1 MAEAYLSDLLCSSN
15 SSQSSPQRSPID
27 LRVDSPPDRE
37 RLRLI
42 LIGTADG
49 VREMIHR
56 LHQANIAEAGSWS
69 RLLPV
74 PNSTEVMSIL
84 MLSRRR

>member
-1 MAEAYLSDLLCSSN
+1 MAEAYLSDLLCSS
-15 SSQSSPQRSPID
+15 SSPERLLTDPLIN
-27 LRVDSPPDRE
+27 SPPDQE

>member
-1 MAEAYLSDLLCSSN
+1 MAEAYLSDFLCSPGSLAH
-15 SSQSSPQRSPID
+15 SIS
-27 LRVDSPPDRE
+27 DSLINPPPDRE

>member
-1 MAEAYLSDLLCSSN
+1 MIMADEFLSGLPFDFNSPSS
-15 SSQSSPQRSPID
+15 SSSFSSS
-27 LRVDSPPDRE
+27 DRE

-42 LIGTADG
+42 LIGSTEG

-56 LHQANIAEAGSWS
+56 HHHAGIADAGSWS

-74 PNSTEVMSIL
+74 PNSDEVMSIL
-84 MLSRRR
+84 MLYRRRE

>member
-1 MAEAYLSDLLCSSN
+1 MAEAYLSDLLCSSG
-15 SSQSSPQRSPID
+15 SPERLIS
-27 LRVDSPPDRE
+27 DSLINPSLDRE
-37 RLRLI
+37 RFRLI

-56 LHQANIAEAGSWS
+56 LHQANVAEAGSWS

>member
-1 MAEAYLSDLLCSSN
+1 MADEFLSDLPFPLNSPNPSSG
-15 SSQSSPQRSPID
+15 STFG
-27 LRVDSPPDRE
+27 DRE

-42 LIGTADG
+42 LIGSTEG

-56 LHQANIAEAGSWS
+56 QHQAGIADAGAWS

-74 PNSTEVMSIL
+74 PNSDEVMSIL
-84 MLSRRR
+84 MLYRRRE